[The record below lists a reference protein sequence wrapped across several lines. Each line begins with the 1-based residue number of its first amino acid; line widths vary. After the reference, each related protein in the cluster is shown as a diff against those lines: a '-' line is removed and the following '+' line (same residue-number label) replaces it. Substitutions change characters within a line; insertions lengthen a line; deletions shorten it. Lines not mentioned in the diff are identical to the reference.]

1 MHRPGPLRPAR
12 VLVLIAALSAFALSG
27 CGVVAGAQ
35 TGSAQTSTG
44 NALPGTGRPLVTIG
58 DKNFTEQFI
67 LGELYYLALRNRGFP
82 VQLNQNIGPLDVT
95 LQQLRHG
102 QLGMYP
108 EYINTWDSQVAH
120 ESGPF
125 ADGKQAYATGQSYAE
140 SHGMR
145 LLSPTPFSD
154 TGAIAVTFDYAV
166 QHGLTTLRDLRT
178 LGHGLSLG
186 GPPQFQTQPGGLSAL
201 QSAYGFRGSSYKSL
215 EIGGQYPALDSGQVD
230 AAEVDTTDA
239 QLGTGDYTLLSDP
252 EHVFGWGNVVPVV
265 TARVLAEEGTAFAST
280 INQVSELLTTAVI
293 RELNAEV
300 DIQGQ
305 DPAIVASQFLSE
317 NGFG

>member
-1 MHRPGPLRPAR
+1 
-12 VLVLIAALSAFALSG
+12 LIAGLSALLLSG

-35 TGSAQTSTG
+35 TGSAQTST
-44 NALPGTGRPLVTIG
+44 NFALPGTGRPLVTIG

-67 LGELYYLALRNRGFP
+67 LGELYYLALRNKGFS

-95 LQQLRHG
+95 LQQLRRG

-108 EYINTWDSQVAH
+108 EYINTWDGQVAH

-125 ADGKQAYATGQSYAE
+125 TSSKEAYATGQSYAE

-145 LLSPTPFSD
+145 LLTPTPFSD

-166 QHGLTTLRDLRT
+166 QNGLTTLRDLRT
-178 LGHGLSLG
+178 LGHGLTLG
-186 GPPQFQTQPGGLSAL
+186 GPPQFQQHAGGLSAL
-201 QSAYGFRGSSYKSL
+201 ESAYGFRGSSYKSL
-215 EIGGQYPALDSGQVD
+215 EIGGQYQALDSGQVH
-230 AAEVDTTDA
+230 AAEVNTTDA

-252 EHVFGWGNVVPVV
+252 ENVFGWGNVVPVV
-265 TARVLAEEGTAFAST
+265 PARVLAAEGPAFATT
-280 INQVSELLTTAVI
+280 INDVSSLLTTAVI
-293 RELNAEV
+293 RELNAQV

-317 NGFG
+317 NGLG